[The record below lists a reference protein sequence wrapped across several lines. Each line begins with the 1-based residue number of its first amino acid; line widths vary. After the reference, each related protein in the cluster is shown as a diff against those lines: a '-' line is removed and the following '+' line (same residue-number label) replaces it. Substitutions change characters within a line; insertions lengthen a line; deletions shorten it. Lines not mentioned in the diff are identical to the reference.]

1 MKGLTTFAAVV
12 LLGSATAGAATE
24 KLSFPHAA
32 ELTAEAKSI
41 IFQEVNE
48 AGIPNYMHPEMMC
61 LAENIY
67 FEGRA
72 EPMMGKIAIG
82 HVVMNRIEDK
92 RFTSTICDVV
102 HQGPVRESWKT
113 KKDPTLADEDRIY
126 YPIKHRCQFSWWC
139 DGQKDII
146 WATYMNGEV
155 IESNMTAWRDSIHVA
170 LFVMNKDYRMD
181 PTHGA
186 VFYYNPHIANPNW
199 GMIYNETAMIG
210 NHRFMKDK

>member
-1 MKGLTTFAAVV
+1 MQGTLEFVLQSARAVMASLAMSYEV
-12 LLGSATAGAATE
+12 ETGVS
-24 KLSFPHAA
+24 
-32 ELTAEAKSI
+32 
-41 IFQEVNE
+41 VNE
-48 AGIPNYMHPEMMC
+48 HELKCM
-61 LAENIY
+61 AENIY

-92 RFTSTICDVV
+92 RFPGTICDVV

-126 YPIKHRCQFSWWC
+126 YPRKHRCQFSWWC

-170 LFVMNKDYRMD
+170 LFIMNGDYAKD
-181 PTHGA
+181 PTDGA

-199 GMIYNETAMIG
+199 GKIYNETAMIG